1 MFLRRGCSVGKVGK
15 LSIPVLL
22 WALAFIWKQPWV
34 CKHCDWCQALFS
46 CWETESSV
54 VFPENVEP
62 TVSHCCDRTMFGDVI
77 IGFHKSAAHF
87 LLGFSGP
94 MHPMGS
100 TALDQTQNSP
110 QEARSLKGWMVWVD
124 HLSYSLTQAAT
135 SLLCVVSSSPRG
147 NRAQLKQAHPVWWVE
162 SGKLCGVC
170 FANEKRFP
178 VEARSGF
185 SIEVWDL
192 QPRNCS

>member
-1 MFLRRGCSVGKVGK
+1 MLSRKSREAEHPSTALGSGIYLEAALGLQTLWLVPGSALLLRNWVFSCVSWEHWTYCV
-15 LSIPVLL
+15 PLL
-22 WALAFIWKQPWV
+22 WQDHVWGCHHWLPQIR
-34 CKHCDWCQALFS
+34 
-46 CWETESSV
+46 SSL
-54 VFPENVEP
+54 P
-62 TVSHCCDRTMFGDVI
+62 
-77 IGFHKSAAHF
+77 IG
-87 LLGFSGP
+87 LGLHFSGP

-147 NRAQLKQAHPVWWVE
+147 NRAPLKQAHPVWWVE